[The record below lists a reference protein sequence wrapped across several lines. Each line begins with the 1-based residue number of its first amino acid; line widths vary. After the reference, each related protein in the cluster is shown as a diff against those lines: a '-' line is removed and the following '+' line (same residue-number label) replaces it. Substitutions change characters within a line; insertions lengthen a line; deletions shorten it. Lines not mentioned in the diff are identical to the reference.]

1 MTNENAPENI
11 YPWVTDEL
19 LPVAMRLAR
28 VDQLAYEA
36 GALATHWSRRAPL
49 TIKQVRRDEMNHLI
63 AEAVSPIPPLAAL
76 LFSEAINHL
85 RAAIDNALLIKLESI
100 RAEPLTEA
108 QIKSVAFPIHTDP
121 DKLAEWT
128 KASRKKGLKELT
140 EGSLADSILNLQP
153 FNDKESSAPI
163 YSQLMALGFDSAT
176 RGEHPLLLLQAYSN
190 ADKHRQLRLA
200 AAGAFVMDANG
211 DFATSLDS
219 ALEAGQTL
227 YSLPV
232 GVRALID
239 TYPYVAI
246 QRATSGEWAGIGR
259 ELNALQRYVADT
271 AIPMIMTGL
280 AHPKGL
286 PPQIDLDDNVQDLR
300 QRLNEGQWTYAHE
313 RIGELALSLRTE
325 EDFV

>member
-1 MTNENAPENI
+1 MTNEAATKTDL
-11 YPWVTDEL
+11 PWVTDEL

-49 TIKQVRRDEMNHLI
+49 TIKEVRREGMNHLI
-63 AEAVSPIPPLAAL
+63 AETVSPIPPLAAL

-100 RAEPLTEA
+100 CAEPLTES
-108 QIKSVAFPIHTDP
+108 QVKSVAFPLHTDP
-121 DKLAEWT
+121 GILAKWT
-128 KASRKKGLKELT
+128 NTARKNGPKELT
-140 EGSLADSILNLQP
+140 EGSLASTILKLQP
-153 FNDKESSAPI
+153 LNDKESSAPI
-163 YSQLMALGFDSAT
+163 HSQLMALGFDSTA

-200 AAGAFVMDANG
+200 AAGAFVMDASG
-211 DFATSLDS
+211 DSATSLDT

-227 YSLPV
+227 HSLPI
-232 GVRALID
+232 GVRAIID

-286 PPQIDLDDNVQDLR
+286 PPHIDLDDNGQDLR
-300 QRLNEGQWTYAHE
+300 QRLNEGQWTHAHE
-313 RIGELALSLRTE
+313 RMGELALSLRTE